1 MWFFLNNLTVFESPP
16 ERRRPGQRLHLERDS
31 PGPNPKWWRLK
42 TCKRGLCTVVESNK
56 FPSSVS
62 WTELYQIVRWVPISQ
77 GHLRHPHLAT
87 ALLPN
92 LHLPTGTCKNHQKP
106 VSKTGFFP
114 TGFPHFVTPAVLKC
128 NFNQFYHIWICLGP
142 TLWRVSSSN
151 FPLVLLRSSICAS
164 SLGMIGKASSI
175 GSQEWKQS
183 YRIIYNYIIYSTYSE
198 HIISISEHIGTSS
211 GRTSA
216 GSGADVSR
224 STATESPIVAAII
237 PMDATCPGCKYRSCH
252 SSLCTKQTAE
262 CRLLHSPT
270 CAKINW
276 NCINTSIRDETERRT
291 LQQPELQAGS
301 FHANAKNSGTT
312 GVVCSKL
319 TELASWIYLPL
330 FHLSK
335 NRFLLLRVIMT
346 QLNAID
352 WNTMYL
358 MSGIRL
364 YSHCKKV

>member
-114 TGFPHFVTPAVLKC
+114 TGFPHFRHPSSLKVQ
-128 NFNQFYHIWICLGP
+128 FLISFYHILDMFWALLCGGSPVPTSRWSFFDLQSAHHPLGW
-142 TLWRVSSSN
+142 LERRVQLALKS
-151 FPLVLLRSSICAS
+151 
-164 SLGMIGKASSI
+164 
-175 GSQEWKQS
+175 EKQS
-183 YRIIYNYIIYSTYSE
+183 YRIIYIELYILYIYNLIYSTYSE
-198 HIISISEHIGTSS
+198 TYYQHIGNILENIVRK
-211 GRTSA
+211 GHLQV
-216 GSGADVSR
+216 SGADVSR

-270 CAKINW
+270 N
-276 NCINTSIRDETERRT
+276 
-291 LQQPELQAGS
+291 L
-301 FHANAKNSGTT
+301 
-312 GVVCSKL
+312 
-319 TELASWIYLPL
+319 LPVR
-330 FHLSK
+330 K
-335 NRFLLLRVIMT
+335 
-346 QLNAID
+346 
-352 WNTMYL
+352 
-358 MSGIRL
+358 
-364 YSHCKKV
+364 